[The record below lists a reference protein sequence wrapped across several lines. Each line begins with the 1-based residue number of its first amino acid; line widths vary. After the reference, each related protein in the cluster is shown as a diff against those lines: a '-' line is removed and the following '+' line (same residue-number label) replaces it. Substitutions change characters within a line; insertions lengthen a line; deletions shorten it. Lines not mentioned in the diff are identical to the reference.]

1 MWASI
6 MLEENGGVGH
16 DPNFGLASR
25 QCALQDTQGRSIK
38 IKDLCYFLS
47 ALLTP
52 VTSLFLWPTLTQS
65 LLFSIPGKIK
75 LASLAF

>member
-52 VTSLFLWPTLTQS
+52 VTSLF
-65 LLFSIPGKIK
+65 
-75 LASLAF
+75 